1 MELRMHRA
9 DAREAARQRLET
21 DEATSTK
28 VRQQIA
34 FLAEMP
40 PPGPPTDAEVDA
52 ASYAVVAWRA
62 AEIAGHDLS
71 LVPRAARLFYAVE
84 YCHADV
90 CNGGFHQLFSSHTG
104 DLAALALEGFEAI
117 GDRERGALFRK
128 AMSHF
133 PGGMAPRD
141 HDARRTA
148 LDAIEGREAF
158 IRPIEDAYYALDESE
173 PLSPMLDAFAA
184 LHAKDFFV
192 DP

>member
-1 MELRMHRA
+1 MHRA
-9 DAREAARQRLET
+9 DAREAARKRLEI
-21 DEATSTK
+21 DAASSAS
-28 VRQQIA
+28 VRARIP

-40 PPGPPTDAEVDA
+40 PPGPPTDAEIDA

-62 AEIAGHDLS
+62 AEIAGDDLS
-71 LVPRAARLFYAVE
+71 AVPRAARLFYAVE

-90 CNGGFHQLFSSHTG
+90 CNGGFHQLFSNHTG
-104 DLAALALEGFEAI
+104 DLAALAVEGFEAI
-117 GDRERGALFRK
+117 GDLDRARLFRE
-128 AMSHF
+128 AMSRF

-141 HDARRTA
+141 HDARARA
-148 LDAIEGREAF
+148 LDAIDHETDWKPF
-158 IRPIEDAYYALDESE
+158 ITPIEDAYYALSDTE